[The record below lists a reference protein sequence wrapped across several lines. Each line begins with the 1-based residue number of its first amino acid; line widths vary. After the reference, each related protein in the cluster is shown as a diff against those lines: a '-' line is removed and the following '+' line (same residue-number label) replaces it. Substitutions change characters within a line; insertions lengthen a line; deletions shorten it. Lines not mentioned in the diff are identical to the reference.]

1 MLAHGRWFSPGTP
14 ASSTTKT
21 VCHDIADESGI
32 KHQKSNQINLKQH
45 TKSIIS
51 GIKIS
56 SRPVANVSN
65 ICVGRHIIRIIV
77 AQLAIAQFN

>member
-1 MLAHGRWFSPGTP
+1 MVMINAEINELKKKTSP
-14 ASSTTKT
+14 
-21 VCHDIADESGI
+21 
-32 KHQKSNQINLKQH
+32 
-45 TKSIIS
+45 

-56 SRPVANVSN
+56 GRPVANASN